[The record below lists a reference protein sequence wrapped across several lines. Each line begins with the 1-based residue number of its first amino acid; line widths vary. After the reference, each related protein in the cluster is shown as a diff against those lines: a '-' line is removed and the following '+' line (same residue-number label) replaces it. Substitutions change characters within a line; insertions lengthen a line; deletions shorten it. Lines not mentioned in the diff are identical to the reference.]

1 MIPVASDMH
10 LLGRRCAAG
19 CLPFWFAVGG
29 RRAYAG
35 AQRVRTPAGE
45 APRSRRIGAE
55 VEIGVGPRNGP
66 HQAGAIMAQPTPL
79 QPQLRLRRP
88 LEAPLPPERPL
99 PQGFRVRPYACGD
112 EAAWAR
118 LLHDNGELG
127 DWDEARVRDMIAR
140 VEPKL
145 LLDGAFFVERDQGLV
160 ATGCTMRHHSTAPGR
175 RRRTAREL
183 LEIGWVGVAPSARGH
198 GLAYI
203 VSRHILAYWQPRTA
217 GDVFILTDDWR
228 MPAIVTYLRL
238 GFRPEIVHPN
248 QVERWRALAQGFEGE
263 LRAWAMPPDKR

>member
-1 MIPVASDMH
+1 
-10 LLGRRCAAG
+10 
-19 CLPFWFAVGG
+19 
-29 RRAYAG
+29 
-35 AQRVRTPAGE
+35 
-45 APRSRRIGAE
+45 
-55 VEIGVGPRNGP
+55 
-66 HQAGAIMAQPTPL
+66 
-79 QPQLRLRRP
+79 
-88 LEAPLPPERPL
+88 
-99 PQGFRVRPYACGD
+99 VRPYARGD

-127 DWDEARVRDMIAR
+127 DWDEARVRHMIAR

-145 LLDGAFFVERDQGLV
+145 LLDGAFFVVRGDELV
-160 ATGCTMRHHSTAPGR
+160 AAGCTMRHHSTAPSR

-183 LEIGWVGVAPSARGH
+183 LEISWVGVAPCARGH

-228 MPAIVTYLRL
+228 VPAIVTYLRL

-263 LRAWAMPPDKR
+263 PREWAMPPE